1 MAGFDDNLVREYFE
15 LNGFFVR
22 QSRKYAV
29 QSRRKR
35 ADEES
40 DLLVIN
46 PSPRRDATPAFQ
58 LFGSDLAAVGRAVV
72 AVKGWHT
79 TKAVTP
85 AMIRKGDLLEF
96 VRKEAVEAARDAF
109 ADLAGEGL
117 GEPGGAPLAKILVLP
132 GLPTSEPQ
140 RGESIALL
148 REHGVDHVLTFR
160 TILDS
165 MVQRVESNQSY
176 AKSDT
181 LQLLRLLRVYDMVK
195 SPQLELFP
203 DRPSR

>member
-46 PSPRRDATPAFQ
+46 PSPQRAVTPAFQ
-58 LFGSDLAAVGRAVV
+58 LFAADLAGLSRAAVAI
-72 AVKGWHT
+72 KGWHT
-79 TKAVTP
+79 TKAITP
-85 AMIRKGDLLEF
+85 TMIRKGDLLEF
-96 VRKEAVEAARDAF
+96 VRKEAVESAREAF
-109 ADLAGEGL
+109 ADLADADG
-117 GEPGGAPLAKILVLP
+117 PDLAKVLVLP
-132 GLPTSEPQ
+132 GIPTQEPQ
-140 RGESIALL
+140 RAESIALL

-160 TILDS
+160 TILES

-176 AKSDT
+176 AKSDN

-203 DRPSR
+203 NPPGR

>member
-1 MAGFDDNLVREYFE
+1 MAGFDDSLVREYFE
-15 LNGFFVR
+15 MNGFFVR

-35 ADEES
+35 ADEEG

-46 PSPRRDATPAFQ
+46 PSPRRGADLPFQ
-58 LFGSDLAAVGRAVV
+58 LFGTDLPGLSAAVV

-85 AMIRKGDLLEF
+85 TMIRKGDLLEF

-109 ADLAGEGL
+109 ADLATEDGSSL
-117 GEPGGAPLAKILVLP
+117 SKLLVLP
-132 GLPTSEPQ
+132 GIPAQEPQ
-140 RGESIALL
+140 RSESITLL
-148 REHGVDHVLTFR
+148 KESGVDHVLTFR
-160 TILDS
+160 TILENL
-165 MVQRVESNQSY
+165 VQAVEANQSY

-195 SPQLELFP
+195 AAQLELFGGP
-203 DRPSR
+203 PK

>member
-1 MAGFDDNLVREYFE
+1 MAGFDDSLVREYFE
-15 LNGFFVR
+15 MSGFFVR

-35 ADEES
+35 ADEEG

-46 PSPRRDATPAFQ
+46 PAPRRGGDLPFQ
-58 LFGSDLAAVGRAVV
+58 LFGSDLPGLSAAVV

-109 ADLAGEGL
+109 ADLTTEDGRAL
-117 GEPGGAPLAKILVLP
+117 SKVLVLP
-132 GLPTSEPQ
+132 GIPAQEPQ
-140 RGESIALL
+140 RSESVTLL
-148 REHGVDHVLTFR
+148 KESGVDHVLTFR
-160 TILDS
+160 TILENL
-165 MVQRVESNQSY
+165 VQAVEANQSY

-195 SPQLELFP
+195 VAQLELFGNP
-203 DRPSR
+203 PR

>member
-1 MAGFDDNLVREYFE
+1 MAGFDDNLVRDYFE

-22 QSRKYAV
+22 QARKYAI

-35 ADEES
+35 ADEAS

-46 PSPRRDATPAFQ
+46 PAPRPGTPPGFQ
-58 LFGSDLAAVGRAVV
+58 LFTSDLPSIARAVV
-72 AVKGWHT
+72 AIKGWHS

-85 AMIRKGDLLEF
+85 AMIRKGDLIEF
-96 VRKEAVEAARDAF
+96 VKKEAVEAARNAF
-109 ADLAGEGL
+109 ADLAFSEIEGSP
-117 GEPGGAPLAKILVLP
+117 EIPLSKILVLP
-132 GLPTSEPQ
+132 GLPTAEPQ

-160 TILDS
+160 TLLDS

-176 AKSDT
+176 AKSET

-195 SPQLELFP
+195 SSQLELFP
-203 DRPSR
+203 DRNSK

>member
-46 PSPRRDATPAFQ
+46 PSPQRAVTPAFQ
-58 LFGSDLAAVGRAVV
+58 LFAADLAGLSRAVV
-72 AVKGWHT
+72 AIKGWHT
-79 TKAVTP
+79 TRAVTP
-85 AMIRKGDLLEF
+85 TMIRKGELLEF
-96 VRKEAVEAARDAF
+96 VRKEAVESAREAF
-109 ADLAGEGL
+109 ADLADADG
-117 GEPGGAPLAKILVLP
+117 PDLAKILVLP
-132 GLPTSEPQ
+132 GIPTQEPQ
-140 RGESIALL
+140 RAESIALL

-160 TILDS
+160 TILES

-176 AKSDT
+176 AKSDN
-181 LQLLRLLRVYDMVK
+181 LQLIRLLRVYDMVK

-203 DRPSR
+203 NPPGR

>member
-46 PSPRRDATPAFQ
+46 PSPRRGAPPAFQ
-58 LFGSDLAAVGRAVV
+58 LFGSDLAGIGRAVV

-79 TKAVTP
+79 TRAVTP

-96 VRKEAVEAARDAF
+96 VRKEAVEAAQEAF
-109 ADLAGEGL
+109 ADLGEAT
-117 GEPGGAPLAKILVLP
+117 EGAPDAALAKILVLP
-132 GLPTSEPQ
+132 GLPTAEPQ

-195 SPQLELFP
+195 SSQLELFP
-203 DRPSR
+203 ERPNR

>member
-40 DLLVIN
+40 DLLVIH
-46 PSPRRDATPAFQ
+46 PSPNREIKPAFQ
-58 LFGSDLAAVGRAVV
+58 LFAADLAGISRAVV
-72 AVKGWHT
+72 AIKGWHT
-79 TKAVTP
+79 VKAVTP

-96 VRKEAVEAARDAF
+96 VRKEAVESAQEAF
-109 ADLAGEGL
+109 ANLAENAG
-117 GEPGGAPLAKILVLP
+117 PDLAKILVLP
-132 GLPTSEPQ
+132 GIPTQEAQ
-140 RGESIALL
+140 RNESIALL

-160 TILDS
+160 TILES
-165 MVQRVESNQSY
+165 MIQRVESNQSY
-176 AKSDT
+176 ANSDN

-195 SPQLELFP
+195 SSQLELFP
-203 DRPSR
+203 NPPIR

>member
-15 LNGFFVR
+15 LNGCFVR

-46 PSPRRDATPAFQ
+46 PSPQRSVTPSFQ
-58 LFGSDLAAVGRAVV
+58 LFAADLAGLSRAVV
-72 AVKGWHT
+72 AIKGWHT

-85 AMIRKGDLLEF
+85 SMIRKGDLLEF
-96 VRKEAVEAARDAF
+96 VRKEAVESAREAF
-109 ADLAGEGL
+109 ADLADTDG
-117 GEPGGAPLAKILVLP
+117 PDLAKILVLP
-132 GLPTSEPQ
+132 GIPTQEPQ
-140 RGESIALL
+140 RSESIALL

-160 TILDS
+160 TILES
-165 MVQRVESNQSY
+165 MVQRAESNQSY
-176 AKSDT
+176 AKSDN

-203 DRPSR
+203 NPPGR

>member
-1 MAGFDDNLVREYFE
+1 MAGFDDSLVREYFE
-15 LNGFFVR
+15 MSGFFVR

-35 ADEES
+35 ADEEG

-46 PSPRRDATPAFQ
+46 PAPRRGGELPFQ
-58 LFGSDLAAVGRAVV
+58 LFGSDLPGLSAAVV

-96 VRKEAVEAARDAF
+96 VRKEAVEAAKDAF
-109 ADLAGEGL
+109 ADLTTEDGRTL
-117 GEPGGAPLAKILVLP
+117 SKVLVLP
-132 GLPTSEPQ
+132 GIPAQEPQ
-140 RGESIALL
+140 RSESVTLL
-148 REHGVDHVLTFR
+148 KESGVDHVLTFR
-160 TILDS
+160 TILENL
-165 MVQRVESNQSY
+165 VQAVEANQSY

-195 SPQLELFP
+195 VAQLELFGGP
-203 DRPSR
+203 PR